1 MCELCGK
8 VRRAFQR
15 FSYIVGRDGIIV
27 ATRKVLAA
35 AQRGRS
41 LPDAFDEK
49 FGVDTSATVPL
60 WKLRINSRHAKSGS
74 NYQTISAEN
83 IERLLLML
91 PSRLP
96 LIDLGCG
103 KGRVLI
109 IADRLGFRPVTGVE
123 FSPELVAIAR
133 RNLQICRIPGEVLCQ
148 DAADVDFLDD
158 CVIFMYN
165 PFDSKVMTRVAKKIR
180 ESAAHIYVVYVNAKC
195 EHLFHGFHSI
205 HKEPGIVI
213 LANH

>member
-1 MCELCGK
+1 MDQA
-8 VRRAFQR
+8 RRAFRR
-15 FSYIVGRDGIIV
+15 FVYIVRRDGIM
-27 ATRKVLAA
+27 AAARKVLAA

-41 LPDAFDEK
+41 LPDDFDEK
-49 FGVDTSATVPL
+49 FGVDTSIEVPL
-60 WKLRINSRHAKSGS
+60 WKLRIHSRNANSGS
-74 NYQTISAEN
+74 NYQTISAGN

-91 PSRLP
+91 PSRPP

-148 DAADVDFLDD
+148 DAADVDFSDD
-158 CVIFMYN
+158 CVVYLYN
-165 PFDSKVMTRVAKKIR
+165 PFDSKVMMHVAKKIKQ
-180 ESAAHIYVVYVNAKC
+180 SAAHIYVVYVNAKC
-195 EHLFHGFHSI
+195 EYLFHGFHSI

>member
-1 MCELCGK
+1 MK
-8 VRRAFQR
+8 QMTRALKR
-15 FSYIVGRDGIIV
+15 FFYIMQRDGI
-27 ATRKVLAA
+27 AMAARKVLAA
-35 AQRGRS
+35 ARRRQS
-41 LPDAFDEK
+41 PPDAFDK
-49 FGVDTSATVPL
+49 SFGVDTSTGVPL
-60 WKLRINSRHAKSGS
+60 WKLRIPSRHANGGS
-74 NYQTISAEN
+74 NYQTISSES

-91 PSRLP
+91 PGRLP

-109 IADRLGFRPVTGVE
+109 IAHRLGFCPVTGVD

-133 RNLQICRIPGEVLCQ
+133 RNLQICGIPGQVLCQ
-148 DAADVDFLDD
+148 DAADVDFPKD

-165 PFDSKVMTRVAKKIR
+165 PFDSEVMTHVAQKIR

-195 EHLFHGFHSI
+195 CRLFQGFRSI